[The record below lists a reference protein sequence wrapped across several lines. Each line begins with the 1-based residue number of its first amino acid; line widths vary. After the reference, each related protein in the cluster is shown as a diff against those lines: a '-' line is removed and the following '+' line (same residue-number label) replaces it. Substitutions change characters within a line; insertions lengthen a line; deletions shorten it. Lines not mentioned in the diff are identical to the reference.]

1 MNWESKEISGPRT
14 SWTAPFPLQNM
25 GQTRLKFGF
34 QKVNGSKH
42 CLSIPRQLHP
52 PREPARQELV
62 PWIVG
67 LPRRSAPILGCN
79 VVTDELEMSAI
90 ECPEGMPTAGGQS
103 RAGRENNTPVDV
115 RAHSRE
121 EPQFPHV
128 NLGGTASVEGLTSA
142 RWLQRG
148 QTTRNS
154 SVKSQIV

>member
-1 MNWESKEISGPRT
+1 MNWESKEISGPRM

-25 GQTRLKFGF
+25 GQTKLKFGF

-90 ECPEGMPTAGGQS
+90 ECPEGMPTAGGLEPERKMKVWVRRITYRVLPVRPVSCRPREQHTGGCS
-103 RAGRENNTPVDV
+103 RPFPGGATVPAREPWRHGV
-115 RAHSRE
+115 S
-121 EPQFPHV
+121 
-128 NLGGTASVEGLTSA
+128 
-142 RWLQRG
+142 
-148 QTTRNS
+148 
-154 SVKSQIV
+154 